1 MRVKKMPPK
10 QKRKNIK
17 EQNINQ
23 IKAGDYA
30 LIVTPENDIEFLMP
44 LKNEIEINESVPKNA
59 FALIALAN
67 KLSDQEWSDNFVND
81 FFSEYDLDK
90 KKQI

>member
-90 KKQI
+90 KK

>member
-1 MRVKKMPPK
+1 MPPK
-10 QKRKNIK
+10 HKRKNIK

-81 FFSEYDLDK
+81 FFSEYDIDK
-90 KKQI
+90 KK

>member
-1 MRVKKMPPK
+1 MPPK
-10 QKRKNIK
+10 HKRKNIK

-44 LKNEIEINESVPKNA
+44 LKNKIEINESVPKNA

-90 KKQI
+90 KKKI

>member
-1 MRVKKMPPK
+1 MPPK
-10 QKRKNIK
+10 HKQKNIK

-44 LKNEIEINESVPKNA
+44 LKSEIDIKKSVPKNA

-81 FFSEYDLDK
+81 FFSEYDDK
-90 KKQI
+90 KKNRK

>member
-1 MRVKKMPPK
+1 MPPK

-90 KKQI
+90 KK

>member
-10 QKRKNIK
+10 HKRKNIK

-44 LKNEIEINESVPKNA
+44 LKNEIEINASVPKNA
-59 FALIALAN
+59 FALIALSN
-67 KLSDQEWSDNFVND
+67 KISDQEWSDNFVND

-90 KKQI
+90 KK

>member
-1 MRVKKMPPK
+1 MPPK
-10 QKRKNIK
+10 HKRKNIK

-90 KKQI
+90 KK

>member
-10 QKRKNIK
+10 HKRKNIK

-44 LKNEIEINESVPKNA
+44 LKNEIEIKTSVPKNA

-90 KKQI
+90 KK

>member
-1 MRVKKMPPK
+1 MPPK

-90 KKQI
+90 KR

>member
-1 MRVKKMPPK
+1 MPPK

-90 KKQI
+90 KKKI

>member
-10 QKRKNIK
+10 HKRKNIK
-17 EQNINQ
+17 EQNVNQ

-44 LKNEIEINESVPKNA
+44 LKNEADIKKSVPKNA

-67 KLSDQEWSDNFVND
+67 KLSD
-81 FFSEYDLDK
+81 
-90 KKQI
+90 

>member
-1 MRVKKMPPK
+1 MPPK
-10 QKRKNIK
+10 HKRNNIK

-44 LKNEIEINESVPKNA
+44 LKNEIDIKKSVPKNA
-59 FALIALAN
+59 FALVAFAN
-67 KLSDQEWSDNFVND
+67 KLSDEEWSDNFVND
-81 FFSEYDLDK
+81 FFAKYEGK
-90 KKQI
+90 KKNKK

>member
-10 QKRKNIK
+10 HKRKNIK

-90 KKQI
+90 KK

>member
-1 MRVKKMPPK
+1 MPPK

-44 LKNEIEINESVPKNA
+44 LKNEVEINESVPKNA

-90 KKQI
+90 KK

>member
-1 MRVKKMPPK
+1 MPPK
-10 QKRKNIK
+10 HKRKNIK
-17 EQNINQ
+17 EQNVNQ

-90 KKQI
+90 KK

>member
-17 EQNINQ
+17 EQNITQ

-90 KKQI
+90 KK

>member
-1 MRVKKMPPK
+1 
-10 QKRKNIK
+10 
-17 EQNINQ
+17 
-23 IKAGDYA
+23 
-30 LIVTPENDIEFLMP
+30 
-44 LKNEIEINESVPKNA
+44 VPKNA

-90 KKQI
+90 KK